1 MKRLLSIFVI
11 FLMVFSLLMVCGKTK
26 DGQQGQPI
34 DQPSESNISSS
45 YDDDFDDTVMAP
57 SEWFDGSNND
67 DEKKAEHEA
76 EYGTLT
82 IKLPTRI
89 FTGYPAVEIETVFSK
104 PEKAEELTF
113 TSNVDSV
120 KIENGK
126 VYVIASTTAVYTATI
141 TAKSEN
147 FEAETK
153 IFVETYQGST
163 GSGTSL
169 GLETQITVRN
179 NLITAQSNGDTA
191 DMVLFVG
198 DTLFS
203 PDGGWTSF
211 YTDYATKKA
220 YTVGISSTTT
230 EDWQIISERLVYP
243 YSPKAVV
250 VHCGANDIF
259 DDKDSGVTTATSLI
273 TLFKTY
279 HERMPDTKIYWF
291 TIEPKAGQSSTEV
304 DAANRAVAEFAA
316 DKDWLVVIA
325 PKNESHD
332 SYMQALT
339 DAGLVIDN
347 K

>member
-1 MKRLLSIFVI
+1 MKRLLSILVI
-11 FLMVFSLLMVCGKTK
+11 FLMVFSLFMACAKTQ
-26 DGQQGQPI
+26 DGQQGQSS
-34 DQPSESNISSS
+34 DRPSDNNGSSS
-45 YDDDFDDTVMAP
+45 YDDDFDDTAMAP
-57 SEWFDGSNND
+57 GEWFDGSNND

-126 VYVIASTTAVYTATI
+126 VYVTDTTIAVYAATI

-169 GLETQITVRN
+169 NLENYIAIRNSQIT
-179 NLITAQSNGDTA
+179 GDTD

-198 DTLFS
+198 DTFFS
-203 PDGGWTSF
+203 PDGDWTSF

-250 VHCGANDIF
+250 IHCGANDIF
-259 DDKDSGVTTATSLI
+259 DDKDSGTTTAASLI

-291 TIEPKAGQSSTEV
+291 TIEPKAGQSSTEA
-304 DAANRAVAEFAA
+304 DAANKAVEEFAA
-316 DKDWLVVIA
+316 DKDWLVVID
-325 PKNESHD
+325 PENESHD
-332 SYMQALT
+332 CYMQALT
-339 DAGLVIDN
+339 NAGLVIDN